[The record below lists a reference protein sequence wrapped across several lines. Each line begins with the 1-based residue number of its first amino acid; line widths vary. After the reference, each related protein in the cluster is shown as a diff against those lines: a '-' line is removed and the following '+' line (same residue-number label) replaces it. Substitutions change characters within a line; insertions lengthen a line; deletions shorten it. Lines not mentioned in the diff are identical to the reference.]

1 MTQIYANTSAITD
14 HGWLSSSSLGVFR
27 DSGHK
32 KTMKQF
38 LQLIAEDNVPGI
50 SYETVA
56 CY

>member
-38 LQLIAEDNVPGI
+38 LQFIAEDNVPGI